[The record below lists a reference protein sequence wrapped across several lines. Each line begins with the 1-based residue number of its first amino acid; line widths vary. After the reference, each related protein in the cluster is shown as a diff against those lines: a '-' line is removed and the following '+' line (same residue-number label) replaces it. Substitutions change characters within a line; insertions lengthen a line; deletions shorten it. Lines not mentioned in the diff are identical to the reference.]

1 MVVVEQQPLTDGCLQ
16 GVSATFSMRKEE
28 TIADSYCLS
37 IFFHVI
43 LELTIYSPTVVR
55 LMSASVFNGLWQTGG
70 QTGSWGILRW
80 LWLVAAVL
88 MSLSAQDVGLIS
100 PSGAE
105 NHISHWWAVCRV
117 QRFSSGNSRDICYL
131 LAPVVSVWFTFS
143 AASNCVWKKA
153 VQFSFCWQSPA
164 VIPKEKI
171 IWLEALLLKTISSV
185 LLWFTVAK
193 IKYSTSFSTF
203 ERRLLWAVQ

>member
-1 MVVVEQQPLTDGCLQ
+1 MDAFRVFQQHFQWGKKRALLIH
-16 GVSATFSMRKEE
+16 
-28 TIADSYCLS
+28 IACP
-37 IFFHVI
+37 FFFPVI

-88 MSLSAQDVGLIS
+88 MSLSARDVGWIS

-171 IWLEALLLKTISSV
+171 IWLEALLLKTINSV

-193 IKYSTSFSTF
+193 IKYSTSFSPF